1 MGALAKSLVLFGLNW
16 IDGQLTLFWIHT
28 NVATEGNALMAHLL
42 RLGDGP
48 FMLGKV
54 GIGAVAAILLYRCS
68 HLQIARQ
75 GMRLVLTI
83 YIAIMFAHLATGL
96 SALGW
101 SQPLAMI
108 TYVTKLPHAMLTIFS

>member
-1 MGALAKSLVLFGLNW
+1 
-16 IDGQLTLFWIHT
+16 
-28 NVATEGNALMAHLL
+28 MAHLL

>member
-1 MGALAKSLVLFGLNW
+1 MGALAKSLVLFALNW
-16 IDGQLTLFWIHT
+16 IDGQLTLFWINT
-28 NVATEGNALMAHLL
+28 NVASEGNVLMAHLL

-48 FMLGKV
+48 FMLTKL
-54 GIGAVAAILLYRCS
+54 GIGALAAFLLYRCS

-83 YIAIMFAHLATGL
+83 YIALMFAHLATGL

-108 TYVTKLPHAMLTIFS
+108 TYVTNLPHAMLAIFS

>member
-108 TYVTKLPHAMLTIFS
+108 TYVTNLPHAMLTIFS

>member
-1 MGALAKSLVLFGLNW
+1 MGALAKSLVLFALNW
-16 IDGQLTLFWIHT
+16 IDGQLTLFWIHS
-28 NVATEGNALMAHLL
+28 NVASEGNALMAHLL

-48 FMLGKV
+48 FMAAKLGV
-54 GIGAVAAILLYRCS
+54 GALAAFLLYRCS

-108 TYVTKLPHAMLTIFS
+108 TYMTNLPHAMLAIFS